1 MTKTQLNAFKG
12 ILEARQTELASR
24 DHGRG
29 DLAIERSPDE
39 LDRIQ
44 ESQERE
50 SALGTLDRNSKFMR
64 EVRDALDR
72 IDAGTFGTCVECEQD
87 INPKRLAAIPWASTC
102 IVCQEAADRERSAP
116 WGETDA
122 PMVMAA

>member
-1 MTKTQLNAFKG
+1 MTKTELKTFQK
-12 ILEARQTELASR
+12 ILESRQTELASR

-29 DLAIERSPDE
+29 ALAIERSPDE

-50 SALGTLDRNSKFMR
+50 SALGALDRNSKFMR
-64 EVRDALDR
+64 QVQEALHR
-72 IDAGTFGTCVECEQD
+72 IHAGTFGICAECEEN

-102 IVCQEAADRERSAP
+102 IVCQEAADREQTMLGNEYQAP
-116 WGETDA
+116 IDL
-122 PMVMAA
+122 AA